1 MSLEGLIF
9 NALSDL
15 VGGRVFPDVAPEE
28 TPRPYIVYQAVGG
41 SAINYTEAAV
51 PNKQNARV
59 QVSVWA
65 DTRLAASDIGKQ
77 AEDALRLCLPLQT
90 TVLTA
95 RRSLVDDATSLRGSM
110 QDFDF
115 WY

>member
-1 MSLEGLIF
+1 MSLEEQIVSAIEGI
-9 NALSDL
+9 
-15 VGGRVFPDVAPEE
+15 VGGRLYPDVAPEE
-28 TPRPYIVYQAVGG
+28 TPRPYATYQAVGG
-41 SAINYTEAAV
+41 HAINYVEPTV
-51 PNKQNARV
+51 PGKQNARV

-65 DTRLAASDIGKQ
+65 DTRLAASDVGKQ
-77 AEDALRLCLPLQT
+77 IEDALRGCLALQT

-95 RRSLVDDATSLRGSM
+95 RRSLYDTETSLRGCM